1 MFVIQYFLQALA
13 RLVNFVLWAY
23 MWIVIIRALVSWVN
37 PDPYNP
43 VVRFLHQITE
53 PVLRPIRDRLPT
65 WQLGLDLSPLIV
77 ILIIYFL
84 QWFLVPILFEIA
96 QRAVA

>member
-1 MFVIQYFLQALA
+1 MFVIQHFLQALA

-37 PDPYNP
+37 PDPHNP
-43 VVRFLHQITE
+43 VVRLLHQITE

-84 QWFLVPILFEIA
+84 QWFLVPVLFEIA

>member
-84 QWFLVPILFEIA
+84 QWFLVPVLFEIA